1 MAASCSETSS
11 PITTIVNTSGASSGS
26 RSSMNSYNSAAT
38 TTTMVAGLMFTGAS
52 KNYTG
57 HHTRIRTPLP
67 QDVLSG
73 RGGGIN
79 SHPGNKI
86 FRKWVRLRKEDYN
99 LARNKKEKTVVAMEV
114 VRQVQQQ
121 KPCGRFLTKDP
132 SVIGGNDGHWWV
144 EIDEVKALAKTTQAL
159 REGAPKI
166 RMAHQDPESVT
177 SSATTTISEREKRTF
192 KKRKRKKSLSLV
204 SSPVSVPVQ
213 TKKANTTEAKQT
225 IMNEKNEKMEQHDVT
240 LPPISL
246 PSYKSEQMLLPTT
259 DYTIALEKLQE
270 NAENAKYLADKQE
283 VRKPEEIE
291 QNQQEPI
298 QQMHNEV
305 QQHHPVRFLAP
316 LPSSKVF
323 GTNFR
328 KRFNPLIMPAVDPF
342 AETPPLMPAP
352 EPDFG
357 NEIPTL
363 RLAGNDNNI
372 SSSSN
377 PSPPPPPLP
386 RRTKMHRVHSL
397 ALSDYDGSADMN
409 LIMGSSEVEF
419 VNPFADESNVLASE
433 NDSNIVLSHV
443 PSSVTKQWGVAV
455 AAAREKTS
463 GL

>member
-11 PITTIVNTSGASSGS
+11 STTTIVNTSDASSGS
-26 RSSMNSYNSAAT
+26 RSSMNNYNSAAT

-114 VRQVQQQ
+114 VRQVKQQ

-144 EIDEVKALAKTTQAL
+144 QIDEVKALAKTTQAL

-177 SSATTTISEREKRTF
+177 SDATATTSEREKTTS
-192 KKRKRKKSLSLV
+192 KKRKRKKSSSLL
-204 SSPVSVPVQ
+204 SSPVSVPEQ

-225 IMNEKNEKMEQHDVT
+225 ITNEKMEQHDVT

-270 NAENAKYLADKQE
+270 NAEKAKYLADKQE
-283 VRKPEEIE
+283 VREAEEKQ

-316 LPSSKVF
+316 LPSNKVF
-323 GTNFR
+323 GTNYR
-328 KRFNPLIMPAVDPF
+328 KGFNPLIMSAVDPF

-363 RLAGNDNNI
+363 SLAGNDNNS

-377 PSPPPPPLP
+377 SLPPPLP

-433 NDSNIVLSHV
+433 NDSNIVMSHV
-443 PSSVTKQWGVAV
+443 PSFVTKQWGVEV
-455 AAAREKTS
+455 AAGREKTS

>member
-11 PITTIVNTSGASSGS
+11 STTTIVNTSGASSGS
-26 RSSMNSYNSAAT
+26 RSSMNNYNSAAT

-67 QDVLSG
+67 QDVISG
-73 RGGGIN
+73 RGGPIN
-79 SHPGNKI
+79 LHPGNKI

-114 VRQVQQQ
+114 VRQVKQQ

-144 EIDEVKALAKTTQAL
+144 QIDEVKALAKTTQAL

-177 SSATTTISEREKRTF
+177 SAATATTSEREKTTS
-192 KKRKRKKSLSLV
+192 KKRKRKKSSSLL
-204 SSPVSVPVQ
+204 SSPVSVPEQ

-225 IMNEKNEKMEQHDVT
+225 ITNEKMEQHDDVT

-270 NAENAKYLADKQE
+270 NAEKAKYLANKQE
-283 VRKPEEIE
+283 VREPEEKQ

-316 LPSSKVF
+316 LPSNKVF
-323 GTNFR
+323 GTNYR
-328 KRFNPLIMPAVDPF
+328 KGFNPLIMSAVDPF

-363 RLAGNDNNI
+363 RLAGNDNNS

-377 PSPPPPPLP
+377 SLPQPLP

-433 NDSNIVLSHV
+433 NDSNIVMSHV
-443 PSSVTKQWGVAV
+443 PSFVTKQWGVEV
-455 AAAREKTS
+455 AAGREKTS